1 MKNQPLSALLLFRFF
16 SLFCLEDKDW
26 VVTTAFL
33 AIMASAAKN
42 VTRLLTTLMGSGG
55 KKKVDPK
62 SLTPM
67 VYPYTRTAQWI
78 QTDWVHLWKNAWMYR
93 YMSYAWLTTVPL
105 WLWID
110 SKGRF
115 FHRLLC
121 DLHTNACLSVS
132 LSIHSELQGSKTGLE
147 EEEGVGSQE
156 RTSEGMGSRVKNL
169 FESKNVQRIERQ
181 TALLS
186 MDKILRNKSIE
197 KIAFVCV

>member
-1 MKNQPLSALLLFRFF
+1 MCELKNQPLSALLLFRIF
-16 SLFCLEDKDW
+16 SLFSLEDKGLF
-26 VVTTAFL
+26 VTTPFL
-33 AIMASAAKN
+33 AIMSSAANKVVPQLKN

-67 VYPYTRTAQWI
+67 YYPYTRTAQWI

-115 FHRLLC
+115 FHCRLC
-121 DLHTNACLSVS
+121 DLHTNAVSIRLCLWI
-132 LSIHSELQGSKTGLE
+132 LSELQGSETGLE
-147 EEEGVGSQE
+147 E
-156 RTSEGMGSRVKNL
+156 
-169 FESKNVQRIERQ
+169 
-181 TALLS
+181 
-186 MDKILRNKSIE
+186 
-197 KIAFVCV
+197 